1 MRSRLGAS
9 LSPLFTGYSFT
20 PHLNFLKS
28 KLSSSSSSLWS
39 SFTGLQRRH
48 ISKAISA
55 KPWLTFLNTDGHSN
69 RLPHNRTLAR
79 LQLQGIE
86 SLKRSLHSF
95 VDDDD
100 DDFSELGPA
109 TAQRAT
115 KQLKLMTEK
124 RELYGVKTSPS
135 VPRKLQN
142 QNYDSRY
149 AVNTKNASHLPNSSS
164 ITIEDV
170 PSIVKLSQLIG
181 AISIFGEISRASMRT
196 LPNGLHCCDV
206 EFQSR
211 RRAVSAGGITVKS
224 FHLPIH
230 PPHPLE
236 TVTIR
241 IKNISNETA
250 DAAIHSICMSFGSL
264 EGLARTEEDAVD
276 ALYSVKDNLDLQSIL
291 KNFATAS
298 LYTFPYVGQ
307 LYTFGGNCLEPRL
320 YRLKA
325 HLLPSPP
332 LGDRR
337 WSASLLSRDC
347 TPVAMSNNED
357 SKHKL
362 GLQISSHLK
371 KLKRSLS
378 MKKIDVEDLESLH
391 LAILHL
397 EETPDIHLID

>member
-9 LSPLFTGYSFT
+9 LSPL
-20 PHLNFLKS
+20 
-28 KLSSSSSSLWS
+28 
-39 SFTGLQRRH
+39 FTGLQRRH

-69 RLPHNRTLAR
+69 RTLAR

-86 SLKRSLHSF
+86 SLKRSLYSF
-95 VDDDD
+95 VDDD

-109 TAQRAT
+109 TAQRAA

-291 KNFATAS
+291 KNCTPLGVIVSSPGYIGSRLNATF
-298 LYTFPYVGQ
+298 T
-307 LYTFGGNCLEPRL
+307 
-320 YRLKA
+320 
-325 HLLPSPP
+325 
-332 LGDRR
+332 GDRR

-347 TPVAMSNNED
+347 TPAAMSNNED

>member
-9 LSPLFTGYSFT
+9 LSPL
-20 PHLNFLKS
+20 
-28 KLSSSSSSLWS
+28 
-39 SFTGLQRRH
+39 FTGLQRRH

-55 KPWLTFLNTDGHSN
+55 KPWLTLLNTDGHSN
-69 RLPHNRTLAR
+69 R

-100 DDFSELGPA
+100 DFSELGPA
-109 TAQRAT
+109 TAQRAA

-142 QNYDSRY
+142 QNDDSRY
-149 AVNTKNASHLPNSSS
+149 TVNTKNASHLPNSSS

-206 EFQSR
+206 EFQSVESK

-236 TVTIR
+236 TVIIR

-291 KNFATAS
+291 KKLNATF
-298 LYTFPYVGQ
+298 T
-307 LYTFGGNCLEPRL
+307 
-320 YRLKA
+320 
-325 HLLPSPP
+325 
-332 LGDRR
+332 GDRR

>member
-69 RLPHNRTLAR
+69 R

-206 EFQSR
+206 EFQ
-211 RRAVSAGGITVKS
+211 VNNN
-224 FHLPIH
+224 
-230 PPHPLE
+230 
-236 TVTIR
+236 
-241 IKNISNETA
+241 NIFRFSYIYIYA
-250 DAAIHSICMSFGSL
+250 YRCLI
-264 EGLARTEEDAVD
+264 
-276 ALYSVKDNLDLQSIL
+276 IL
-291 KNFATAS
+291 
-298 LYTFPYVGQ
+298 L
-307 LYTFGGNCLEPRL
+307 
-320 YRLKA
+320 
-325 HLLPSPP
+325 
-332 LGDRR
+332 
-337 WSASLLSRDC
+337 
-347 TPVAMSNNED
+347 
-357 SKHKL
+357 
-362 GLQISSHLK
+362 
-371 KLKRSLS
+371 
-378 MKKIDVEDLESLH
+378 
-391 LAILHL
+391 
-397 EETPDIHLID
+397 

>member
-9 LSPLFTGYSFT
+9 LSPLFTGNSFT

-28 KLSSSSSSLWS
+28 KLSSSSSSSSSSSLWS

-55 KPWLTFLNTDGHSN
+55 KPWLTLLNTDGHSN
-69 RLPHNRTLAR
+69 R

-100 DDFSELGPA
+100 DFSELGPA
-109 TAQRAT
+109 TAQRAA

-142 QNYDSRY
+142 QNDDSRY
-149 AVNTKNASHLPNSSS
+149 TVNTKNASHLPNSSS

-206 EFQSR
+206 EFQGVESK

-291 KNFATAS
+291 KKLNATF
-298 LYTFPYVGQ
+298 T
-307 LYTFGGNCLEPRL
+307 
-320 YRLKA
+320 
-325 HLLPSPP
+325 
-332 LGDRR
+332 GDRR

-371 KLKRSLS
+371 KLKRSL
-378 MKKIDVEDLESLH
+378 
-391 LAILHL
+391 
-397 EETPDIHLID
+397 